1 MNNTQD
7 REIRTNEI
15 RLANDSR
22 LVEGY
27 AIRFNSPS
35 SDEIGWIE
43 TINPNAITE
52 ETIKRSDV
60 FCYLD
65 HDRTRGVLARS
76 KNGQGSLELEL
87 RDDGLYYR
95 FIAPDT
101 PLGDELLS
109 YLSRGEITSSSFCFS
124 LPPDGTGDRWYRDAQ
139 GRKCREITQIYKLY
153 DVSPVF
159 SPAYAATSCVRRK
172 IEELNEIESK
182 LNDLK
187 SEFETL

>member
-7 REIRTNEI
+7 KEIRHHEI
-15 RLANDSR
+15 RRESDSR

-27 AIRFNSPS
+27 ALRFNSPS
-35 SDEIGWIE
+35 TDEIGWIE

-52 ETIKRSDV
+52 ETIQRSDV
-60 FCYLD
+60 FAYLD

-76 KNGQGSLELEL
+76 KNGNGSLELEL

-95 FIAPDT
+95 FQAPNT

-124 LPPDGTGDRWYRDAQ
+124 LFKEGGDRWYRDSQ
-139 GRKCREITQIYKLY
+139 GRKCREILKIYKLY

-159 SPAYAATSCVRRK
+159 SPAYAATSCARRK
-172 IEELNEIESK
+172 VQELNEIESK
-182 LNDLK
+182 LNDLR
-187 SEFETL
+187 SDFLSL